1 MGNGL
6 QRYTPFQKD
15 VVSVEHRDETHKFEM
30 HYRPLWDWALDL
42 LQDCRLAYHFV
53 FDAQRLSKFN
63 GEQFVRFIDEPWTA
77 DAFWNAQGYPI
88 IARIANLPVHIRN
101 GNTALGGGRV
111 VGWLPIVAE
120 DQQHTRKKSFV
131 DFKNAVWHKSFYQLL
146 HSIELHSKTGYW
158 FECGDQIQCRLW
170 PLILI
175 LSRDYEEQCVMALIR
190 GLKGKLPC
198 PICLVPRD
206 EQSANRVFALH
217 ECNSQHVLRT
227 ARAKRTEKE
236 REEDLKAHSLRNVE
250 NVFWKIFLADVHR
263 ALSVDRLHM
272 NHEGLWEDHL
282 WKDFLFWISNLG
294 REAAVKLDA
303 NFDALPR
310 WPNLTHFK
318 AVVSVD
324 FNDGSFHEDI
334 SKSKLGYLLLRCIRY
349 YIELD
354 IYACWKFTPRRR
366 LRWKGNPGYVLR
378 IDGLGTETNKN
389 WNFPKKHM
397 ITRTYSMIFWLKDVA
412 PQNGIPL
419 PDGPGRVLRLQA
431 EDQITEFRFLCSIG
445 DADLHLAII
454 HPYDVGIGVRRRS
467 PRIQPSSAAISK
479 PILRQASKWALVLTA
494 INVLQLTCLL
504 GIKPRTRL
512 QTSLQTWHD
521 TASMVH
527 SPIERLDLTSRLI
540 FRLADEDDRD
550 QHVAPPG
557 EGASVEHFQEYIK
570 YLQLQHGKLE
580 QRNVTLNESN
590 NVLNA
595 QQLKRSHKRPLKVPS
610 SNTIS
615 SASQPSSGLSAASP
629 PALSAT
635 SASSKA
641 SDTDKLI
648 LGLAKKYAITTEMFL
663 PDKVNFQTDC
673 PDPPADISSPNRYA
687 RKSTEKDALVTD
699 LIGWEAGKG
708 KVFDV
713 FKAPILYPDNVV
725 NEKRAFKN
733 WLVLAKVLKV
743 AVCGKMSLFPKARG
757 GPPPYAKIWQLTS
770 CTPGLIAFGVTSKF
784 FVVKWGHERIK
795 NIVQQINNYIFDGA
809 TKTQPD
815 CTLDTAVEDVTDS
828 LDRVMAAL
836 DAESDSDGASLYDP
850 EPSTETKTRH
860 KSPPISLPPTPA
872 VSQTVHSTPAPIVH
886 NDLAISGPSVS
897 ESTSSSTQSLPVAAV
912 PHAAAASVNIQTV
925 EATPEGVL
933 AAADT
938 GTSAKTQ
945 RKAVRN
951 KKIKASV
958 NEAEVRRSSRNT
970 GTIAK

>member
-1 MGNGL
+1 M
-6 QRYTPFQKD
+6 
-15 VVSVEHRDETHKFEM
+15 SDES
-30 HYRPLWDWALDL
+30 D
-42 LQDCRLAYHFV
+42 
-53 FDAQRLSKFN
+53 SN
-63 GEQFVRFIDEPWTA
+63 
-77 DAFWNAQGYPI
+77 
-88 IARIANLPVHIRN
+88 
-101 GNTALGGGRV
+101 
-111 VGWLPIVAE
+111 
-120 DQQHTRKKSFV
+120 
-131 DFKNAVWHKSFYQLL
+131 
-146 HSIELHSKTGYW
+146 
-158 FECGDQIQCRLW
+158 
-170 PLILI
+170 
-175 LSRDYEEQCVMALIR
+175 LSRSSGI
-190 GLKGKLPC
+190 
-198 PICLVPRD
+198 
-206 EQSANRVFALH
+206 
-217 ECNSQHVLRT
+217 
-227 ARAKRTEKE
+227 
-236 REEDLKAHSLRNVE
+236 HS
-250 NVFWKIFLADVHR
+250 D
-263 ALSVDRLHM
+263 S
-272 NHEGLWEDHL
+272 
-282 WKDFLFWISNLG
+282 S
-294 REAAVKLDA
+294 LD
-303 NFDALPR
+303 
-310 WPNLTHFK
+310 
-318 AVVSVD
+318 S
-324 FNDGSFHEDI
+324 
-334 SKSKLGYLLLRCIRY
+334 
-349 YIELD
+349 
-354 IYACWKFTPRRR
+354 
-366 LRWKGNPGYVLR
+366 
-378 IDGLGTETNKN
+378 
-389 WNFPKKHM
+389 
-397 ITRTYSMIFWLKDVA
+397 
-412 PQNGIPL
+412 
-419 PDGPGRVLRLQA
+419 
-431 EDQITEFRFLCSIG
+431 
-445 DADLHLAII
+445 
-454 HPYDVGIGVRRRS
+454 
-467 PRIQPSSAAISK
+467 
-479 PILRQASKWALVLTA
+479 
-494 INVLQLTCLL
+494 
-504 GIKPRTRL
+504 
-512 QTSLQTWHD
+512 
-521 TASMVH
+521 
-527 SPIERLDLTSRLI
+527 
-540 FRLADEDDRD
+540 ADEDDRD

-629 PALSAT
+629 PAPSAT

-687 RKSTEKDALVTD
+687 RKSTEKDALVTELYVSINFVLHPRMRTNTFYNQFGTRMQQARSSFINGLRSVAGSIFNMPNEYFMLKYNRNSALQVTD

-743 AVCGKMSLFPKARG
+743 AVCGKMSLFPKACG
-757 GPPPYAKIWQLTS
+757 GLPPYAKIWQLTS